1 MRGAK
6 NELSDQI
13 RLSLGRFRVV
23 SIERKELVSFRP
35 LRSILA
41 VQRRTLMKLQRA
53 LLQRHGSSHEALNNG
68 THFWEKTVI
77 LFSIDGLKPSYL
89 TPEQLPNLHR
99 LSSIDDA
106 QTLFGPSM
114 WPVSPSL
121 TFPNHWTLMTGLEPS
136 SHGIV
141 ANDFLDIGKNK
152 TFYYTD
158 PARSWD
164 ASWWKGVPLWEA
176 VQRQG
181 RRSAN
186 LMWPGPPKTTRGA
199 SPDFFQ
205 EYESPRDWPMERR
218 LAHLL
223 RWIDLPS
230 NQRPSFICGYAP
242 DIDSLTHSHGVNIS
256 HPSITKALLSIDE
269 LLPSLLSAI
278 ALRNATELVDIILVS
293 DHGMTSTSNDRL
305 LFLDDIL
312 GPALFP
318 RIRSRHAWP
327 NVELR
332 FESADD
338 EDEARAALLRAREK
352 HRTFDVLDRPQLVE
366 HFNWSADAADL
377 RDRVGNLWALP
388 DVGYSFTTHEEM
400 RSFEDGVYSPRG

>member
-1 MRGAK
+1 MLTR
-6 NELSDQI
+6 NE
-13 RLSLGRFRVV
+13 
-23 SIERKELVSFRP
+23 K
-35 LRSILA
+35 
-41 VQRRTLMKLQRA
+41 
-53 LLQRHGSSHEALNNG
+53 
-68 THFWEKTVI
+68 
-77 LFSIDGLKPSYL
+77 
-89 TPEQLPNLHR
+89 
-99 LSSIDDA
+99 
-106 QTLFGPSM
+106 
-114 WPVSPSL
+114 
-121 TFPNHWTLMTGLEPS
+121 
-136 SHGIV
+136 
-141 ANDFLDIGKNK
+141 
-152 TFYYTD
+152 
-158 PARSWD
+158 
-164 ASWWKGVPLWEA
+164 
-176 VQRQG
+176 
-181 RRSAN
+181 
-186 LMWPGPPKTTRGA
+186 
-199 SPDFFQ
+199 
-205 EYESPRDWPMERR
+205 
-218 LAHLL
+218 
-223 RWIDLPS
+223 
-230 NQRPSFICGYAP
+230 GYAP

>member
-1 MRGAK
+1 MRNVFTIATQP
-6 NELSDQI
+6 SSHF
-13 RLSLGRFRVV
+13 RLRLFLVCSALVGVVATLFLPSSPSAALFRHDYQHYFSGMGR
-23 SIERKELVSFRP
+23 P
-35 LRSILA
+35 
-41 VQRRTLMKLQRA
+41 
-53 LLQRHGSSHEALNNG
+53 HEALNNG

-230 NQRPSFICGYAP
+230 NQRPSFICGESRIP
-242 DIDSLTHSHGVNIS
+242 VPVKENGV
-256 HPSITKALLSIDE
+256 LC
-269 LLPSLLSAI
+269 
-278 ALRNATELVDIILVS
+278 
-293 DHGMTSTSNDRL
+293 
-305 LFLDDIL
+305 
-312 GPALFP
+312 
-318 RIRSRHAWP
+318 
-327 NVELR
+327 
-332 FESADD
+332 
-338 EDEARAALLRAREK
+338 
-352 HRTFDVLDRPQLVE
+352 
-366 HFNWSADAADL
+366 
-377 RDRVGNLWALP
+377 
-388 DVGYSFTTHEEM
+388 
-400 RSFEDGVYSPRG
+400 